1 MPRTRG
7 LAAPAREVRS
17 VALSAH
23 RAVTSAGPE
32 RATAVQALKAAGAAL
47 LAWALAGWWWDAP
60 MALLAPWT
68 AVVLVQWTVY
78 RSVRSA
84 VQQFVVVAAATL
96 IAAAAGALTRD
107 VMAALAIALPLT
119 ALLGSYGRFGD
130 QGWYAPTAALFV
142 LAYGSYAPVEILHR
156 LLETLLGAV
165 VGVLVNAFVLPPLHT
180 GDVSRLR
187 ARVPADCAELLRDV
201 ADGIDA
207 GYDAADAEEWHARA
221 LRLGSTV
228 ARLRAARRR
237 AAEGLRFN
245 PGRRLRRR
253 APEPPPGDLAWARVA
268 DHLATALRS
277 LAESAVERSRFAAPP
292 GRALVA
298 LAPLLRAAGEACA
311 ADAERSG
318 GARDHGDAGRAL
330 GEAREA
336 ARSLAALLGDPD
348 HGPSAALGELTAA
361 TTRLLDD
368 LAAATD
374 HARVPGTR
382 SGTSTQ
388 VGAHG
393 RNGAVRVPE
402 NEA

>member
-1 MPRTRG
+1 MPRIRG
-7 LAAPAREVRS
+7 LAAPVQEIRDIAR
-17 VALSAH
+17 SAR
-23 RAVTSAGPE
+23 RAVTRAGPE

-47 LAWALAGWWWDAP
+47 LAWALAGWWWEAP

-68 AVVLVQWTVY
+68 AVVLVQTTVY

-96 IAAAAGALTRD
+96 VAAASAALTGNL
-107 VMAALAIALPLT
+107 MGALAIALPVT
-119 ALLGSYGRFGD
+119 VLLGSYGRFGD

-165 VGVLVNAFVLPPLHT
+165 VGVLVNAFVLPPVHT
-180 GDVSRLR
+180 ADVSRLR
-187 ARVPADCAELLRDV
+187 ARAPADCAELLRDV

-207 GYDAADAEEWHARA
+207 GYGAADAEEWHARA

-228 ARLRAARRR
+228 AELRAARRR
-237 AAEGLRFN
+237 AEEGLRFN

-253 APEPPPGDLAWARVA
+253 PPAPPPGDLAWARVA

-277 LAESAVERSRFAAPP
+277 LAESASERSPFAAPTD
-292 GRALVA
+292 RSLAA
-298 LAPLLRAAGEACA
+298 LASLLRSAGRACA
-311 ADAERSG
+311 ADADRSGG
-318 GARDHGDAGRAL
+318 GARDAEDPGATEQAVQAL
-330 GEAREA
+330 DEAREA
-336 ARSLAALLGDPD
+336 ARTLAALLSDPD

-368 LAAATD
+368 LATATD
-374 HARVPGTR
+374 HAAAG
-382 SGTSTQ
+382 SGSLYEAS
-388 VGAHG
+388 GAS
-393 RNGAVRVPE
+393 P
-402 NEA
+402 